1 MNSIIILIIA
11 IPLVEIFLMIK
22 IGHLIG
28 AFNTI
33 LLIIFTAI
41 TGIYY
46 AKLEG
51 LNTLRSGMNQLIKN
65 EIPAYELISGAA
77 LALAALLLIFPGFLT
92 DFIGFVLIIPY
103 SRKMLLNLFF
113 SKFKKNKV
121 PNDYIEGE
129 SEDINNEDK
138 K

>member
-22 IGHLIG
+22 IGHMIG

-51 LNTLRSGMNQLIKN
+51 LNTLRSCLNQLIKN

-92 DFIGFVLIIPY
+92 DFVGFVLIIPY
-103 SRKMLLNLFF
+103 SRKILLNLFF

-121 PNDYIEGE
+121 SNDYIEGE
-129 SEDINNEDK
+129 SEDINNEDEK
-138 K
+138 